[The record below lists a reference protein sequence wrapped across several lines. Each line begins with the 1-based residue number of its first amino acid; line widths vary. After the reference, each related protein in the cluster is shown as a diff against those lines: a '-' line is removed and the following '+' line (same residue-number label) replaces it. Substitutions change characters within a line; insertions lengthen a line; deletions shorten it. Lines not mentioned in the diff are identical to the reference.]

1 MDASTILTVIGT
13 LAAVVAIMQTYRA
26 NRLSKRIALAK
37 PSLRIAL
44 MGEQQITDL
53 MVAVPIRQNR
63 IVEFPMIW
71 TFANKGE
78 KSARDVEIFIRLPRE
93 LCYSGAETAAATF
106 TFQTEMKKL
115 SARSVS
121 TTKHL
126 ETQIVFADTLHPG
139 QTFTLS
145 GAISLRLSTF
155 LRRTASVQAKDRPMS
170 VAYSAEFQYT
180 FDVIIA
186 QADEPVA
193 ASHFTLGVIDT
204 SNQTAAEFL
213 TEYNSRLVE
222 QKPGGKRRG
231 GKVLGDFRLIE
242 VRADQLVADK
252 ELPIDRLRDGEAVSY
267 AHGVRFTD
275 GYWVPAIGVNMG
287 SSSKRRA

>member
-13 LAAVVAIMQTYRA
+13 LAAVVAIVQTYRA

-71 TFANKGE
+71 AFANTGE

-93 LCYSGAETAAATF
+93 LCYGGAETAAATF

-145 GAISLRLSTF
+145 RAISLRLSTF

-170 VAYSAEFQYT
+170 VAYSAEFQ
-180 FDVIIA
+180 
-186 QADEPVA
+186 
-193 ASHFTLGVIDT
+193 HL
-204 SNQTAAEFL
+204 
-213 TEYNSRLVE
+213 
-222 QKPGGKRRG
+222 
-231 GKVLGDFRLIE
+231 
-242 VRADQLVADK
+242 
-252 ELPIDRLRDGEAVSY
+252 
-267 AHGVRFTD
+267 
-275 GYWVPAIGVNMG
+275 
-287 SSSKRRA
+287 